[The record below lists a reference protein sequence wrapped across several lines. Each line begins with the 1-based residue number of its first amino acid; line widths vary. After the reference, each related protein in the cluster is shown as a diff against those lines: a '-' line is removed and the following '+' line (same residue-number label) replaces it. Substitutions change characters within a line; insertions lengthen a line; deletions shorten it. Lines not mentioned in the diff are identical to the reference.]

1 MDPKSHQG
9 LEEQLRK
16 VLRTSIL
23 TPCGHIEGGCISQA
37 RKYDTDQGRVFVKWN
52 HGEKAVTMFGGE
64 ISSLEAIRRTCTVRV
79 PRPITL
85 AELPAGGAVLV
96 MKYLEL
102 RPIRRF
108 ARRLGEQLGDLHA
121 YNGLMQSKMQKTVGI
136 IGKYPES
143 PGAVENFGFHTT
155 TCCGYI
161 PQENAWQ
168 EDWVTFYTSQRLQPQ
183 IRMIERDYGDRT
195 LLGLWS
201 ELQRKVPNAFRDT
214 TIVPALLHGDL
225 WEANVGEDDRGPVL
239 FDPGSFY
246 GHSEYELSIGDMF
259 GDRCGE
265 FYEAYHRK
273 IPKSPGFEL
282 RQPLYQLFHSLNNWN
297 HFGSAFRRSTL
308 DLMRYL
314 LQIL

>member
-1 MDPKSHQG
+1 MMDIIDG
-9 LEEQLRK
+9 
-16 VLRTSIL
+16 
-23 TPCGHIEGGCISQA
+23 
-37 RKYDTDQGRVFVKWN
+37 
-52 HGEKAVTMFGGE
+52 
-64 ISSLEAIRRTCTVRV
+64 
-79 PRPITL
+79 
-85 AELPAGGAVLV
+85 
-96 MKYLEL
+96 YLFF
-102 RPIRRF
+102 RF
-108 ARRLGEQLGDLHA
+108 ARSLGEQLGDLHA
-121 YNGLMQSKMQKTVGI
+121 YNGLMQSKMQKTAGI

-161 PQENAWQ
+161 PQ
-168 EDWVTFYTSQRLQPQ
+168 L
-183 IRMIERDYGDRT
+183 
-195 LLGLWS
+195 
-201 ELQRKVPNAFRDT
+201 KVPNAFRDT

-225 WEANVGEDDRGPVL
+225 WEANVGEDDRGPIL

-259 GDRCGE
+259 GDRCGD